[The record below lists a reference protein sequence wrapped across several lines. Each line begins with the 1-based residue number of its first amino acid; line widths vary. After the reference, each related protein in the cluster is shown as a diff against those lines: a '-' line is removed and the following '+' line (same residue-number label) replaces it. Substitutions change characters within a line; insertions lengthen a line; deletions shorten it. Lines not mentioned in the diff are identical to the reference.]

1 MQESSMKQ
9 VASRAIRLPKARV
22 YTENRKELQENFWK
36 AGRSACY
43 LLHGGFLLGV
53 FFDPE
58 D

>member
-22 YTENRKELQENFWK
+22 YTENRRELQDNFWQ
-36 AGRSACY
+36 AGRSACC
-43 LLHGGFLLGV
+43 LFHAGFLLGF